1 MPIVLAIEPDL
12 RQAAI
17 IKRIVRDKIH
27 ADVVVVDSR
36 DAALDAIRTG
46 IPDVLLLSALLSPR
60 DEDELIAHLRLLDG
74 AEHLQTH
81 TIPQLAGSSED
92 RETGRSR
99 GLLGMF
105 SRKKDPEPAASGC
118 DPDLFAEEIR
128 TYLQHAHEKKEQ
140 RRLLAEQGIE
150 IETPGSIAQAA
161 AAAPAEDETTAEPE
175 LASSW
180 SDPFAWRPSSK
191 SGRTAKSTP
200 AVNEPAGQDQEPIVA
215 PPESIVASSEVPI
228 AGHQSVIL
236 NPESVV
242 ASQPL
247 VQSTQPEDEHY
258 ESVLRDP
265 EPVVASQPLVQSTEP
280 AVEYYESV
288 LRDPEPVVASQLL
301 VQSTQPE
308 DEHYEPVLRPEPIVA
323 PEPEFTHPPR
333 LVNPEPAVAAPA
345 AADPW
350 AVDYYRRDPVADGA
364 PSLVGYTA
372 PFASTPAEP
381 LSLVDSATPAFQ
393 SGEGVEAPEVVEVLG
408 AVEELE
414 EAEEIERVEAFEEHE
429 EVEAEEPERIEAV
442 EEFERV
448 EAVEEPDLVEA
459 FEEPE
464 VFEVEEPEVVEVVA
478 AAESRELDVIED
490 LEGREE
496 TEAIDVFA
504 ERDIE
509 EQPVVVAPMRSRSR
523 RAAQSSLLRLMP
535 LAMWARAEI
544 EKHPRRGAAVD
555 ATPDR
560 SVNDELRDLMS
571 RLAVP
576 LNVAGVSYARG
587 CKIRRVRVLGGRE
600 RRLGE
605 TPGPVILS
613 KRALE
618 ERRADR
624 QTS

>member
-1 MPIVLAIEPDL
+1 
-12 RQAAI
+12 
-17 IKRIVRDKIH
+17 
-27 ADVVVVDSR
+27 
-36 DAALDAIRTG
+36 
-46 IPDVLLLSALLSPR
+46 VLLLSALLSPR

-92 RETGRSR
+92 RGTGRSR

-161 AAAPAEDETTAEPE
+161 AAPPAEDDSTAEPE
-175 LASSW
+175 LKSSW

-191 SGRTAKSTP
+191 SSTRTAKSAP
-200 AVNEPAGQDQEPIVA
+200 AVNDEPPDQNQEPIVA
-215 PPESIVASSEVPI
+215 PPDAVVASSEAPI
-228 AGHQSVIL
+228 PSYDPVIL
-236 NPESVV
+236 DPEPVV
-242 ASQPL
+242 ASEPL
-247 VQSTQPEDEHY
+247 VESTEPAVDHY
-258 ESVLRDP
+258 ESVLRDA
-265 EPVVASQPLVQSTEP
+265 EPL
-280 AVEYYESV
+280 
-288 LRDPEPVVASQLL
+288 VASQLL
-301 VQSTQPE
+301 VQSTDPAV
-308 DEHYEPVLRPEPIVA
+308 EHYESVIRPEPIVA
-323 PEPEFTHPPR
+323 AEPEFTAPR
-333 LVNPEPAVAAPA
+333 FINPELAVAAPS

-381 LSLVDSATPAFQ
+381 LSLVDSDSVEVVEEPEEVEVEAH
-393 SGEGVEAPEVVEVLG
+393 EGVEEP
-408 AVEELE
+408 
-414 EAEEIERVEAFEEHE
+414 EAF
-429 EVEAEEPERIEAV
+429 EAV
-442 EEFERV
+442 EERDAFEGIEEREEV
-448 EAVEEPDLVEA
+448 EVEEPD
-459 FEEPE
+459 
-464 VFEVEEPEVVEVVA
+464 VVGVVA
-478 AAESRELDVIED
+478 AADSQEIDVIED
-490 LEGREE
+490 LE
-496 TEAIDVFA
+496 VFA
-504 ERDIE
+504 EPEVE

-544 EKHPRRGAAVD
+544 EKHPRRAAAVD

-600 RRLGE
+600 RRQGE

-618 ERRADR
+618 ERRANR
-624 QTS
+624 

>member
-36 DAALDAIRTG
+36 DAALDAIRTS

-105 SRKKDPEPAASGC
+105 SRKKDPDPVVSGC

-161 AAAPAEDETTAEPE
+161 AAPPAEDDSTAEPE
-175 LASSW
+175 LKSSW

-191 SGRTAKSTP
+191 SSTRTAKSAP
-200 AVNEPAGQDQEPIVA
+200 AVNDEPPDQNQEPIVA
-215 PPESIVASSEVPI
+215 PPDAVVASSEAPI
-228 AGHQSVIL
+228 PSYDPVIL
-236 NPESVV
+236 
-242 ASQPL
+242 
-247 VQSTQPEDEHY
+247 
-258 ESVLRDP
+258 DP
-265 EPVVASQPLVQSTEP
+265 EPVVASEPLVESTEP
-280 AVEYYESV
+280 AVDDYESV
-288 LRDPEPVVASQLL
+288 LRDAEPVVASEPI
-301 VQSTQPE
+301 VESTEPAF
-308 DEHYEPVLRPEPIVA
+308 EHYESVIRPEPIIA
-323 PEPEFTHPPR
+323 AEPEFTAPPR
-333 LVNPEPAVAAPA
+333 FINPEPAVAAPS

-381 LSLVDSATPAFQ
+381 LSLVDSDSVEVVEEPEEVEVEAH
-393 SGEGVEAPEVVEVLG
+393 EGVEEP
-408 AVEELE
+408 
-414 EAEEIERVEAFEEHE
+414 EAF
-429 EVEAEEPERIEAV
+429 EAV
-442 EEFERV
+442 EERDAFEGIEEREEV
-448 EAVEEPDLVEA
+448 EVEEPD
-459 FEEPE
+459 
-464 VFEVEEPEVVEVVA
+464 VVGVVA
-478 AAESRELDVIED
+478 AADSQEIDVIED
-490 LEGREE
+490 LE
-496 TEAIDVFA
+496 VFA
-504 ERDIE
+504 EPEVE

-544 EKHPRRGAAVD
+544 EKHPRRAAAVD

-600 RRLGE
+600 RRQGE

-618 ERRADR
+618 ERRANR
-624 QTS
+624 

>member
-36 DAALDAIRTG
+36 DAALDAIRTN
-46 IPDVLLLSALLSPR
+46 IPDVLLLSSLLSPR

-150 IETPGSIAQAA
+150 IETPGSIAQTAA
-161 AAAPAEDETTAEPE
+161 ATTVEDETTAEPE
-175 LASSW
+175 PTSSW
-180 SDPFAWRPSSK
+180 SDPFAWRPS
-191 SGRTAKSTP
+191 AKSSSKPAKSAP
-200 AVNEPAGQDQEPIVA
+200 AVNEEPADQNQEPIVTPPEAVVVSGEDEAPIVGHEPVVLDPEPLLASEPFVQSA
-215 PPESIVASSEVPI
+215 PPEV
-228 AGHQSVIL
+228 
-236 NPESVV
+236 
-242 ASQPL
+242 
-247 VQSTQPEDEHY
+247 EHY
-258 ESVLRDP
+258 ESII
-265 EPVVASQPLVQSTEP
+265 
-280 AVEYYESV
+280 
-288 LRDPEPVVASQLL
+288 
-301 VQSTQPE
+301 
-308 DEHYEPVLRPEPIVA
+308 RPEPIVA
-323 PEPEFTHPPR
+323 AEPEFTTPPR
-333 LVNPEPAVAAPA
+333 VITPEPAVAAPA

-381 LSLVDSATPAFQ
+381 VSLVDSETSAFQ
-393 SGEGVEAPEVVEVLG
+393 PVVEEPSVAPYDETAHVTVDLDLHAG
-408 AVEELE
+408 G
-414 EAEEIERVEAFEEHE
+414 EEIEQ
-429 EVEAEEPERIEAV
+429 PDQIEAAEGHV
-442 EEFERV
+442 EIEVDEDNLIEV
-448 EAVEEPDLVEA
+448 VEEPDRAELVEA
-459 FEEPE
+459 REGF
-464 VFEVEEPEVVEVVA
+464 EEPEVVEVA
-478 AAESRELDVIED
+478 AAHELELEIAGLEDV
-490 LEGREE
+490 EE
-496 TEAIDVFA
+496 TDAIEVLT
-504 ERDIE
+504 EPKIE

-555 ATPDR
+555 AMPDR

-600 RRLGE
+600 RRQGE

-618 ERRADR
+618 ERRANR
-624 QTS
+624 

>member
-36 DAALDAIRTG
+36 DAALDAIRTSV
-46 IPDVLLLSALLSPR
+46 PDVLLLSALLSPR

-105 SRKKDPEPAASGC
+105 SRKKDPEPVVSGC

-161 AAAPAEDETTAEPE
+161 AAAPAEDETTAEPQHT
-175 LASSW
+175 SSW

-191 SGRTAKSTP
+191 SSSKTAKSAP
-200 AVNEPAGQDQEPIVA
+200 AVNEEPAGQDQEPVFA
-215 PPESIVASSEVPI
+215 PPESVVASSEVPI
-228 AGHQSVIL
+228 ATHESVIL
-236 NPESVV
+236 DPEPVV
-242 ASQPL
+242 ADEPIL
-247 VQSTQPEDEHY
+247 QSAEPAVEHY

-288 LRDPEPVVASQLL
+288 LRNPEPVVASQPL
-301 VQSTQPE
+301 VQSTEPAIE
-308 DEHYEPVLRPEPIVA
+308 YYESVLRPEPIVA
-323 PEPEFTHPPR
+323 PDPESTRPPR
-333 LVNPEPAVAAPA
+333 LINPEPVVAAPA

-350 AVDYYRRDPVADGA
+350 AVDYYRRDPVAEGA
-364 PSLVGYTA
+364 PSMVGYTA
-372 PFASTPAEP
+372 PFASRPAEP
-381 LSLVDSATPAFQ
+381 LSLVDSATPSFEPTVDN
-393 SGEGVEAPEVVEVLG
+393 SVEVVEEREVVELEDPEEVEVLG
-408 AVEELE
+408 AVEAL
-414 EAEEIERVEAFEEHE
+414 E
-429 EVEAEEPERIEAV
+429 EVEEPALVELAEEPEAVAAV
-442 EEFERV
+442 EERH
-448 EAVEEPDLVEA
+448 LVEVI
-459 FEEPE
+459 EEPE
-464 VFEVEEPEVVEVVA
+464 AVEVEEPAVVEVA
-478 AAESRELDVIED
+478 AGKEIDIEIAGI
-490 LEGREE
+490 EGHEE
-496 TEAIDVFA
+496 TEAIEVFA
-504 ERDIE
+504 EPEIE
-509 EQPVVVAPMRSRSR
+509 ERPVVVAPMRSRSR

-555 ATPDR
+555 AIPDR

-600 RRLGE
+600 RRQGE

-618 ERRADR
+618 ERRAGR
-624 QTS
+624 